1 MKEIQLED
9 KNLQVIQETSEKK
22 IVKPED
28 KIKNTQKCVKGENRT
43 NDETMEYVNIK
54 RSEGEWQ
61 VKEMAREKPVK
72 ENQSQSMWYHR
83 SQEILY
89 QGSQTVSN
97 ATHKINKVDSETRS
111 QDLAIWRMLVTLASF
126 DGMIKV
132 KA

>member
-1 MKEIQLED
+1 
-9 KNLQVIQETSEKK
+9 
-22 IVKPED
+22 
-28 KIKNTQKCVKGENRT
+28 
-43 NDETMEYVNIK
+43 MEYVNIK

-111 QDLAIWRMLVTLASF
+111 
-126 DGMIKV
+126 
-132 KA
+132 